1 MAEQVDWIA
10 GIHAVSQVLI
20 KKPDSVQ
27 RLLLQRGRDDK
38 RMAKIREL
46 AGGADIREES
56 VDKKQLDQFI
66 PGSHQGVLAL
76 CSLQNSARDERFL
89 KQMLDKLE
97 REPLLLVLDGITDPH
112 NLGACLRVADA
123 TGVDAVIVPKDKSS
137 SLNATVRKVASG
149 AAESVNFIVVTNLQ
163 RCLESLQKRDI
174 WLVGTADEASKTVYE
189 QELTG
194 PLALVMGSED
204 KGLRR
209 LTRQTCDFLVS
220 IPMAGEVSSLSVSV
234 ATGVCLF
241 EAVRQRS

>member
-1 MAEQVDWIA
+1 
-10 GIHAVSQVLI
+10 
-20 KKPDSVQ
+20 
-27 RLLLQRGRDDK
+27 
-38 RMAKIREL
+38 
-46 AGGADIREES
+46 
-56 VDKKQLDQFI
+56 
-66 PGSHQGVLAL
+66 
-76 CSLQNSARDERFL
+76 
-89 KQMLDKLE
+89 MLDKLE

-220 IPMAGEVSSLSVSV
+220 IPMAGEVSSLNVSV

>member
-1 MAEQVDWIA
+1 
-10 GIHAVSQVLI
+10 
-20 KKPDSVQ
+20 
-27 RLLLQRGRDDK
+27 
-38 RMAKIREL
+38 
-46 AGGADIREES
+46 
-56 VDKKQLDQFI
+56 
-66 PGSHQGVLAL
+66 
-76 CSLQNSARDERFL
+76 
-89 KQMLDKLE
+89 
-97 REPLLLVLDGITDPH
+97 
-112 NLGACLRVADA
+112 
-123 TGVDAVIVPKDKSS
+123 
-137 SLNATVRKVASG
+137 
-149 AAESVNFIVVTNLQ
+149 VNFIVVTNLQ

-220 IPMAGEVSSLSVSV
+220 IPMAGEVSSLNVSV